1 MTLTLPRSDDPRV
14 SLIIPCSVRTDL
26 LVNCL
31 RSLARSGPSQ
41 IPYETI
47 VVLNGTNAGV
57 ERELRAATSGVDFAY
72 SPVNLGVAGAGNL
85 ARSHA
90 RGAYLLLLH
99 DDAEALPGWMEA
111 LVEAADAHPH
121 AGAVG
126 GKVLFPDGRLQSAG
140 GILWRE
146 ALTSTRWPGG
156 WAGDPPP
163 ASAFDRLEFVDYC
176 GTASLLVRASAW
188 DAAGGLDEELYPAYF
203 VDVDLCMALRRSGYA
218 VLFEPRSQI
227 HHHRAASTRSRFR
240 DFVANRNRQYFR
252 PKWAGALEAHE
263 PFEQDS
269 PASIARAIARAQAF
283 GMSRATGALLAGQ
296 EPQPFDAAR
305 CQDEH
310 RARAESVHRAFVAH
324 LEAIADEAETERQRL
339 SEALA
344 KLSHE
349 NEELVHARHAL
360 WREKEELTETYQ
372 NVWQEKQELGLTYK
386 TLWDEKQTLE
396 QAHAELSQQHLDT
409 ATALG
414 VARQAH
420 HELEQARAILLRDK
434 DVLEQAHAELSHRQR
449 ETERASS
456 LLRRDHDALLH
467 SKSWRMTAPLRA
479 AAALL
484 RKLRR

>member
-188 DAAGGLDEELYPAYF
+188 DTAGGLDEELYPAYF
-203 VDVDLCMALRRSGYA
+203 IDADLCMALRRSGYA
-218 VLFEPRSQI
+218 VLFEPRSQV

-240 DFVANRNRQYFR
+240 DFVANRNRQRFR
-252 PKWAGALEAHE
+252 TKWADALEGHE

-283 GMSRATGALLAGQ
+283 GMSRTAGALLVRQ
-296 EPQPFDAAR
+296 EPQRFDAAR
-305 CQDEH
+305 RQDEH

-324 LEAIADEAETERQRL
+324 LEAIADQAETERQRL

-349 NEELVHARHAL
+349 NEELAEARHAL

-396 QAHAELSQQHLDT
+396 QA
-409 ATALG
+409 
-414 VARQAH
+414 
-420 HELEQARAILLRDK
+420 RAILLRDK

-456 LLRRDHDALLH
+456 ILRRDHDALLH
-467 SKSWRMTAPLRA
+467 SKSWQMTAPLRA

-484 RKLRR
+484 RKLWP